1 MSQAASRTF
10 TGPPTVD
17 AGSWPG
23 AVGITTLPTLGAI
36 ALGIS
41 AQHGH
46 AAFYVAGAL
55 LVVALCVYVLGLR
68 NRPELLIV
76 GFLIWLTVERIVVA
90 ALAPGLDPETLR
102 LLLGYKEL
110 FFPLLG
116 IALLP
121 AIAPAWRQ
129 APPLLRVVDGLA
141 VAFVVVVIV
150 ALLVSSTPV
159 LDRLVYARRLALLP
173 LVYGV
178 VRLLPWR
185 LGTVRAVAW
194 MVIAAALAVAAFG
207 LLERFVA
214 ESLIWRQ
221 WVPAA
226 YYFHLSSLGDL
237 SAQGTDFPVLGLPV
251 TFWDFTGVPP
261 ERRLVSTFLE
271 ATTLASFLAFGAILA
286 VATIRQ
292 RVRGIAV
299 AGVIGVAGF
308 LTLGKVGWLILAFGI
323 GYVLVISVVPRLRDP
338 AWLASL
344 AAALIGALAIIS
356 LALEASGSASGA
368 LAHFHGLRQGIE
380 SVLQAPLGR
389 GLGIGGNFG
398 AGTLGA
404 ESTFGVILVQ
414 IGAIGLAMWAAWI
427 LALAFACATMGEHL
441 RDEPLLGPA
450 LAAALIAFFGTA
462 ALTESAGGYLGNWVY
477 ALLPAAFLSV
487 AAHQTVGLRPA
498 HP

>member
-1 MSQAASRTF
+1 MSRTPSRTF
-10 TGPPTVD
+10 ARPRTVD
-17 AGSWPG
+17 PGSWPG
-23 AVGITTLPTLGAI
+23 AVSVATLPTLGAI
-36 ALGIS
+36 GLALS

-46 AAFYVAGAL
+46 AAFYVAGAV
-55 LVVALCVYVLGLR
+55 LVVALSVYVLGLR
-68 NRPELLIV
+68 NRPELLV
-76 GFLIWLTVERIVVA
+76 AGFLIWLTVERLVVA
-90 ALAPGLDPETLR
+90 SLAPGLDPETLR
-102 LLLGYKEL
+102 LTLGYKEL

-116 IALLP
+116 LALVP
-121 AIAPAWRQ
+121 AIAPAWRR
-129 APPLLRVVDGLA
+129 APTLLRVVDGLA
-141 VAFVVVVIV
+141 VAFIVVVVV
-150 ALLVSSTPV
+150 AFVLSSTPL

-173 LVYGV
+173 LIYGV

-185 LGTVRAVAW
+185 IGTVRAVAL

-207 LLERFVA
+207 FLERFVA
-214 ESLIWRQ
+214 ESLIWRH

-237 SAQGTDFPVLGLPV
+237 TAQGTDFPVVGLPV
-251 TFWDFTGVPP
+251 TFWDYTGMQP

-286 VATIRQ
+286 VATIRRQ
-292 RVRGIAV
+292 IWRIAV
-299 AGVIGVAGF
+299 AGVIGLGGF

-323 GYVLVISVVPRLRDP
+323 GYMLVISVLPRMRDP

-344 AAALIGALAIIS
+344 AAALIGALALVS
-356 LALEASGSASGA
+356 LALEASGSASGV

-380 SVLQAPLGR
+380 SVLDAPLGR

-404 ESTFGVILVQ
+404 ESTFGVIMVQ
-414 IGAIGLAMWAAWI
+414 VGAIGMAMWAAWI
-427 LALAFACATMGEHL
+427 LALAFACVTMGEHV
-441 RDEPLLGPA
+441 REEPLLGPA

-477 ALLPAAFLSV
+477 ALIPAAFLSV
-487 AAHQTVGLRPA
+487 AARRPSA
-498 HP
+498 